1 MSRQHNPPYPGE
13 VIREF
18 LGEMTIPDA
27 ATRLGVD
34 HVTLQQVITGAVRI
48 SHDMALRLGDVFG
61 TSSEIWSEMQLQFDL
76 YQVGKIKHPKN

>member
-1 MSRQHNPPYPGE
+1 MSHLHNPPHPGE

-18 LGEMTIPDA
+18 LGEMTILDA

-34 HVTLQQVITGAVRI
+34 HVTLQQVITGSEGI

-61 TSSEIWSEMQLQFDL
+61 TSSELWSGMQLQFDL
-76 YQVGKIKHPKN
+76 YQKDKIM